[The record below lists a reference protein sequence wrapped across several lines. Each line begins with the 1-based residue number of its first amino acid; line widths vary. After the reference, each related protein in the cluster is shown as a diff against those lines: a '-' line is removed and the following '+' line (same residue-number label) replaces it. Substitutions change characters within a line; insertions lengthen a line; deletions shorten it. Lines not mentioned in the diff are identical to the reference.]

1 MMLKL
6 VTEIFSP
13 EAQLSPEDAE
23 LGRWASAVRDDDWV
37 RLHQMGHDLQLEPEA
52 LFANIA
58 EGYCHVLAAGVEP
71 KDDAWEAFR
80 KTLAN
85 LRYPLLG
92 QAIAYRIGQTN

>member
-1 MMLKL
+1 MMALA
-6 VTEIFSP
+6 TEIFSP
-13 EAQLSPEDAE
+13 EAQLSPEQAE
-23 LGRWASAVRDDDWV
+23 LGRWAAAVRDNNWD
-37 RLHQMGHDLQLEPEA
+37 RLHQMGHDLQREPET
-52 LFANIA
+52 LFTHIA

-92 QAIAYRIGQTN
+92 EAIAHRIGQTN